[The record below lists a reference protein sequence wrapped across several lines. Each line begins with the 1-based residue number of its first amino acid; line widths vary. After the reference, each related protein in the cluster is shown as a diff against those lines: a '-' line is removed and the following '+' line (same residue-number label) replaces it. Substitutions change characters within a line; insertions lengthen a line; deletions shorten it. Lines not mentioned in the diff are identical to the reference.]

1 MAARTIMVTPE
12 QLETTAGT
20 IEGLANDYQSQ
31 YNALYSKTD
40 DLASTWQGEDNSAFV
55 NQIAGFKDDFQKMY
69 NLMNQY
75 AEFLR
80 KSAKAYR
87 ETQEQVVA
95 QAKSLVN

>member
-1 MAARTIMVTPE
+1 MAARTILVTPE
-12 QLETTAGT
+12 QLETAAGK
-20 IEGLANDYQSQ
+20 IEGLASDYQTQ
-31 YNALYSKTD
+31 YTQLYADTD
-40 DLASTWQGEDNSAFV
+40 ALASTWQGDDNTAFV
-55 NQIAGFKDDFQKMY
+55 NQIAGFKDDFTKMY

-87 ETQEQVVA
+87 DTQEQVVA

>member
-1 MAARTIMVTPE
+1 MGARTIMVTPE
-12 QLETTAGT
+12 QLESAAAK
-20 IEGLANDYQSQ
+20 IEGLATDYQSQ

-40 DLASTWQGEDNSAFV
+40 ALASTWQGADNAAFV
-55 NQIAGFKDDFQKMY
+55 HQIAGFKDDFQKMY

-87 ETQEQVVA
+87 HTQEQVVA
-95 QAKSLVN
+95 QAKTLVN